1 MNFPEDHFS
10 GSTGNAEHD
19 MDGREHLIE
28 SSLPRLFS
36 AFDLAV
42 DQGLVDPVVIL
53 IDCEDTVGD
62 PIARGWE
69 GNDAVDAAIMS
80 NVIDERTSR
89 GDERPTTILVKTV
102 SFSDGQRELPRWF
115 PYLSET
121 LTNEPAIDGF
131 YAVVISFG
139 GAGVFTVPM
148 SARPGVSEPESS
160 REKPGD

>member
-53 IDCEDTVGD
+53 IDCEDLH
-62 PIARGWE
+62 IK
-69 GNDAVDAAIMS
+69 
-80 NVIDERTSR
+80 NV
-89 GDERPTTILVKTV
+89 P
-102 SFSDGQRELPRWF
+102 GQ
-115 PYLSET
+115 
-121 LTNEPAIDGF
+121 
-131 YAVVISFG
+131 
-139 GAGVFTVPM
+139 
-148 SARPGVSEPESS
+148 
-160 REKPGD
+160 